1 MPLSDEEQQR
11 LLTLH
16 DQLDRNRQAL
26 AHDLRGTA
34 KRLLTLSRALQD
46 TTSAPPTASLAA
58 SLHHV
63 QEQLRA
69 LAVTEAEISTLLV
82 AAE

>member
-1 MPLSDEEQQR
+1 MPLTDEEQQR

-46 TTSAPPTASLAA
+46 TTSAPPTAALAA

-69 LAVTEAEISTLLV
+69 LAVTEAEISTLQV